1 MNKELASKFLSS
13 IKHEREQDIQ
23 TTSRLLTTLSIQQL
37 VQNGLA
43 INNIHLENIRSGL
56 IGKLYMEL
64 GPNLAVSD
72 KIQRGDIKVGDIVL
86 VRPAKTK
93 VNTKTK
99 PKVKK
104 VSEDS
109 NGEQAECSGV
119 VYKMSDTQ
127 ITIALEESQD
137 VIATTFYS
145 YSKLYILKTTN
156 VVTYNRME
164 STMRKLSEISSPI
177 QDKII
182 QYLVNERPFI
192 PNTNSF
198 QNIKSFL
205 NPNLNDSQKTAI
217 NFAINNDLTI
227 IHGPPGTG
235 KTFTL
240 IELIQ
245 QLLIKNPEER
255 ILICGPSNI
264 SVDTILER
272 LTPLVP
278 NNLLLRIGHPA
289 RLLDSNKRHSL
300 DILSKKNTIVKD
312 ISQEID
318 KLIQE
323 NKKLK
328 NYKQRKENWNEIKL
342 LRKDL
347 KKREFKTIKDLIIQS
362 RIVVT
367 TLHGSSSRELCSLY
381 RDDPNFQLFDTLIID
396 EVSQAMEPQCWI
408 PLIAHQNQFHKLVLA
423 GDNKQLP
430 PTIKTEDDKN
440 VIHNLETTLF
450 DRIIKIFPKRDMVK
464 FLNVQY
470 RMNQKIMEF
479 PSHSMYNGKLLAD
492 ATVANRLLID
502 LPTVDATP
510 SEDDDDT
517 KIPLIWYDTQG
528 DEFQETADEA
538 TILGSKYNEGEIAI
552 VKEHIENL
560 RSFNVPENSI
570 GVISPYNAQVS
581 HLKKLIHDELKLT
594 DIEIST
600 VDGFQ
605 GREKDVIILS
615 LVRSNEKFEVGFLKE
630 ERRLNVAMT
639 RPRRQLVVVGN
650 IEVLQRCGNK
660 YLKSWSEW
668 CEENADVRYPNIDDY
683 L

>member
-13 IKHEREQDIQ
+13 IKHERDQDIQ

-64 GPNLAVSD
+64 GPNLAIND

-86 VRPAKTK
+86 IRPSKTK
-93 VNTKTK
+93 VSTKTK
-99 PKVKK
+99 LKAKK
-104 VSEDS
+104 ASEDS
-109 NGEQAECSGV
+109 NGEQVECSGV
-119 VYKMSDTQ
+119 IYKMSDTQ
-127 ITIALEESQD
+127 ITITLEESQD
-137 VIATTFYS
+137 VVATTFYS

-156 VVTYNRME
+156 IVTYKRME

-192 PNTNSF
+192 PNTNNL
-198 QNIKSFL
+198 QNIETFL

-245 QLLIKNPEER
+245 QLLMKDPEKR

-450 DRIIKIFPKRDMVK
+450 DRIIKIFPKREMVK

-470 RMNQKIMEF
+470 RMNKKIMEF
-479 PSHSMYNGKLLAD
+479 PSLSMYNGKLSAD

-510 SEDDDDT
+510 SQDDVDT
-517 KIPLIWYDTQG
+517 KLPLIWYDTQG

-560 RSFNVPENSI
+560 RSFNVPEVSI

-581 HLKKLIHDELKLT
+581 HLKKLVHDELKLT

-615 LVRSNEKFEVGFLKE
+615 LVRSNEEFEVGFLKE

-660 YLKSWSEW
+660 YLKSWSKW

>member
-1 MNKELASKFLSS
+1 M
-13 IKHEREQDIQ
+13 
-23 TTSRLLTTLSIQQL
+23 
-37 VQNGLA
+37 
-43 INNIHLENIRSGL
+43 
-56 IGKLYMEL
+56 
-64 GPNLAVSD
+64 
-72 KIQRGDIKVGDIVL
+72 
-86 VRPAKTK
+86 
-93 VNTKTK
+93 
-99 PKVKK
+99 
-104 VSEDS
+104 
-109 NGEQAECSGV
+109 
-119 VYKMSDTQ
+119 
-127 ITIALEESQD
+127 
-137 VIATTFYS
+137 
-145 YSKLYILKTTN
+145 
-156 VVTYNRME
+156 
-164 STMRKLSEISSPI
+164 
-177 QDKII
+177 
-182 QYLVNERPFI
+182 
-192 PNTNSF
+192 
-198 QNIKSFL
+198 
-205 NPNLNDSQKTAI
+205 
-217 NFAINNDLTI
+217 
-227 IHGPPGTG
+227 
-235 KTFTL
+235 
-240 IELIQ
+240 
-245 QLLIKNPEER
+245 
-255 ILICGPSNI
+255 
-264 SVDTILER
+264 DTILER

-639 RPRRQLVVVGN
+639 RPRRQLFVVGN

>member
-64 GPNLAVSD
+64 GPNLAVND

-109 NGEQAECSGV
+109 YGEQAECSGV

-145 YSKLYILKTTN
+145 YRKLYILKTTN